1 MSHTYQVRKD
11 LRPKSLDG
19 ISEDQ
24 LDQHWTL
31 YEGYVKN
38 VNLLNGKLSE
48 LRGKGDFGPEF
59 SELTRRLGFEYN
71 GMVMHELYFEAMKPG
86 QTPLD
91 HAAGLTK
98 LIKEF
103 FGGYETWQKEFAA
116 MGKMRGVGWVVLYYD
131 PRSKTLSNH
140 WITLHEDGHI
150 AGFQPIIVMDVWEH
164 AYMVDFSSS
173 GRGKYVEAFFKN
185 IDWHVAEKRLT
196 QTASIPGWTPAPS
209 SSSRS

>member
-1 MSHTYQVRKD
+1 MSHTYQVRKE

-38 VNLLNGKLSE
+38 VNLLNGKLAE
-48 LRGKGDFGPEF
+48 LRAKGDFGPEF

-71 GMVMHELYFEAMKPG
+71 GMVMHELYFEGMKPG

-91 HAAGLTK
+91 QAAGLTK
-98 LIKEF
+98 ALKTF
-103 FGGYETWQKEFAA
+103 FGGYESWAKEFSAI
-116 MGKMRGVGWVVLYYD
+116 GKMRGVGWVVLYYD
-131 PRSKTLSNH
+131 PRYKTLGNH

-185 IDWHVAEKRLT
+185 IDWRVAEKRLS
-196 QTASIPGWTPAPS
+196 QSASIPGWAPAS